1 MNISYRNEDGRNF
14 LVIKPPEPESRDFGL
29 KMLERRG
36 IPGFLTL
43 RSSSLNGKIQLL
55 YDITS
60 VQPLERIHERKK
72 MTGTDLE
79 LLISG
84 IIQSQKNAAR
94 FMVEDAG
101 IVYSPDLIF
110 IEPDNHRPFFLYIPP
125 SCRQEEH
132 GRGLELLAAFVIK
145 NLDHSDPE
153 AIRLGY
159 GFYSCSQDLNF
170 SFQDLD
176 RKLLRKP
183 EVLCR
188 TPDLSDKK
196 SMDPKAFSFAG
207 GAGCRMK
214 KTPDDETVNENREPN
229 AADGPGRQSK
239 SPKARPEISRKTMP
253 ETGRKARLEISRK
266 TMPETSRKVR
276 LETGRKTMPETSW
289 KISRKTMP
297 ETSRRSSLKRY
308 PFGRQRSRTAEQL
321 PLYPG
326 RFILL
331 AAIMAAACTLIIFV
345 CNFDLTQAG
354 GLGFLFIA
362 VFWLIYSTISDRKK
376 KNKNY
381 WADEEAEEEDR
392 LLEALL
398 NEVYSDETA
407 DTKEDGFSTSDG
419 LFSDPME
426 EGGATQILSEEKKRK
441 EFELSSLE
449 PEKYP
454 DIPIN
459 QDRTVV
465 GKKSEQVDIRIP
477 NVDSIS
483 RIHAQIMREDDRLWV
498 EDLNS
503 TNGTYLN
510 ERRLESAKKAELKEK
525 DIVSFASAS
534 YKVTLNDP
542 GDAGSSPFR

>member
-196 SMDPKAFSFAG
+196 SMDPKAFSAARRICLIKNPWIRRHSLLPAG
-207 GAGCRMK
+207 R
-214 KTPDDETVNENREPN
+214 
-229 AADGPGRQSK
+229 
-239 SPKARPEISRKTMP
+239 
-253 ETGRKARLEISRK
+253 
-266 TMPETSRKVR
+266 
-276 LETGRKTMPETSW
+276 
-289 KISRKTMP
+289 
-297 ETSRRSSLKRY
+297 
-308 PFGRQRSRTAEQL
+308 
-321 PLYPG
+321 
-326 RFILL
+326 
-331 AAIMAAACTLIIFV
+331 
-345 CNFDLTQAG
+345 
-354 GLGFLFIA
+354 
-362 VFWLIYSTISDRKK
+362 
-376 KNKNY
+376 
-381 WADEEAEEEDR
+381 
-392 LLEALL
+392 
-398 NEVYSDETA
+398 
-407 DTKEDGFSTSDG
+407 
-419 LFSDPME
+419 
-426 EGGATQILSEEKKRK
+426 
-441 EFELSSLE
+441 
-449 PEKYP
+449 
-454 DIPIN
+454 
-459 QDRTVV
+459 
-465 GKKSEQVDIRIP
+465 
-477 NVDSIS
+477 
-483 RIHAQIMREDDRLWV
+483 
-498 EDLNS
+498 
-503 TNGTYLN
+503 
-510 ERRLESAKKAELKEK
+510 
-525 DIVSFASAS
+525 
-534 YKVTLNDP
+534 
-542 GDAGSSPFR
+542 DAG